1 MGAIAENAHF
11 TLLYKDSGL
20 SNACLLLPLYTQAHE
35 EWRATHEASKGA
47 GAPRM
52 KDVSDSDQQ
61 VDINV
66 TWEQLHPEWKKEN
79 LEAGRAAV
87 AAVHQHLKA

>member
-1 MGAIAENAHF
+1 
-11 TLLYKDSGL
+11 
-20 SNACLLLPLYTQAHE
+20 
-35 EWRATHEASKGA
+35 
-47 GAPRM
+47 M

-87 AAVHQHLKA
+87 AAVHQHLKAQ